1 MISVLATDGQTV
13 FTVQGGYIIN
23 HISVFRNGVR
33 LSPADD
39 FTAGDGSTVT
49 LNDGANVNDRIDFHI
64 FDRFTVQNAIIGAA
78 STQTINGDLVLNG
91 KLFGA
96 LDVPS
101 INLTGIITATELDLN
116 GKGDISSDLNV
127 VGVTTIGK
135 QIHVGTG
142 VSIAAGGLNVTAGIT
157 TIGGAL
163 DANSTSNFGG
173 NLTVSSGNLTMSG
186 AGNIV
191 LGDSGGASDDRIVFG
206 AGSDLA
212 IYHNGSSSYIEESGT
227 GELILKSNSISFTN
241 AAETEHLAR
250 FIEDGAVSLYHNGS
264 VKLQT
269 TSTGTTI
276 IGDLFLD
283 NPDHAGKDLLFDSS
297 LKTLKF
303 DDGVAAK
310 FGTGSD
316 LSIYHNGTHSFIQNA
331 TNDLSIECATSDA
344 AIVLK
349 ANHIHLKDEADQ
361 TFIKGIE
368 NTAAVELYYGGTK
381 KFETTSDGATVSGK
395 LTLTNDFF
403 VGDNVILR
411 VGSKTS
417 TGDLQIF
424 HNGTNSFISNVT
436 GILQIDSDDRVQV
449 NATELRVKNA
459 ADSALIAKFIQSGA
473 CELYHNGTKRFN
485 TLSNGCEVQGRLGVG
500 DGTDPE
506 TSFQVTATAAGAQYP
521 VLLKNR
527 TNGGAAVGM
536 RFIASGS
543 DLSDGDFASI
553 EAGHATTGSTNHEF
567 RFKTCHS
574 GTVGEK
580 LRITSSGDMILSSD
594 TITTGHA
601 KLTVAKEQNVYNSG
615 GAFDDPHIRLETPST
630 TDTTGIT
637 AIAFSISSVDNYG
650 YSIGARRTAA
660 TGTYGAYTWTH
671 HNGSATGNIH
681 MQLYGDNGHLIL
693 SRGSSQKLVWGTNDG
708 VKYSAIGRHD
718 GAAQDVGLNFFTTTN
733 AGTTLVNHFRI
744 DHNGNLLGTDT
755 SISSISDSR
764 VKTDITNY
772 TYDLAKFK
780 QFTPK
785 QFNWKNPAVHGDKTN
800 VKGFL
805 AQDLEAIDSQWVDS
819 AFIDKEHSDY
829 DLVDKSVDG
838 QGEDVGVTKTSKFGD
853 KDAMYVSVI
862 NQLIAKIETLETK
875 VAALE
880 GS

>member
-1 MISVLATDGQTV
+1 
-13 FTVQGGYIIN
+13 
-23 HISVFRNGVR
+23 
-33 LSPADD
+33 
-39 FTAGDGSTVT
+39 
-49 LNDGANVNDRIDFHI
+49 
-64 FDRFTVQNAIIGAA
+64 
-78 STQTINGDLVLNG
+78 
-91 KLFGA
+91 
-96 LDVPS
+96 
-101 INLTGIITATELDLN
+101 
-116 GKGDISSDLNV
+116 
-127 VGVTTIGK
+127 
-135 QIHVGTG
+135 HVGTG

-227 GELILKSNSISFTN
+227 GELILKSNSLSFTN

-650 YSIGARRTAA
+650 YSVGARRTAA

-880 GS
+880 